1 MSDVLDLVLSIF
13 DCDRAS
19 LLYPCDPVAEA
30 WRVLMERSKPEYPG
44 SYGLGLPLPM
54 DADIAQ
60 TFRILLGSRGPVT
73 FGPDTGHP
81 VPETVSERFGI
92 RSCLNMALYPKTGK
106 PWQFMVQQ
114 CSYARVWTSED
125 EKLFQEIGRRL
136 SDALTSTM

>member
-30 WRVLMERSKPEYPG
+30 WRVPMERSKPEYPG

-60 TFRILLGSRGPVT
+60 TFRILWVPA
-73 FGPDTGHP
+73 TGD
-81 VPETVSERFGI
+81 I
-92 RSCLNMALYPKTGK
+92 RSIPASGTEN
-106 PWQFMVQQ
+106 
-114 CSYARVWTSED
+114 R
-125 EKLFQEIGRRL
+125 I
-136 SDALTSTM
+136 